1 MSPSPQPR
9 YKGAYF
15 SGLPA
20 DECQDPAAPSLLV
33 AAVPVPG
40 RDGPRKTRSTPER
53 TLVLELEGTLV
64 CSSVLAGW
72 RQGAVA
78 TFTTVFQGDSYKVHV
93 KLRPHVEQ
101 FLESLSKTYEVP
113 GAPTFPWGLAGS
125 RCGASASGREGLGQ
139 PVQGPLPAPPD
150 LHLHNCKAGLCREGP
165 GCAGPQEE
173 ADQVMMA
180 LVKPRWG
187 PPMWQGLVPTGSA
200 SPSRR
205 CLSQPDCLC
214 ARGSY
219 WKDLTR
225 LGRDL
230 AKTVALDHTI
240 QGFPTQAANWIPVQR
255 WWGDPWDEE
264 LLHLTLLLG
273 QLCRADDVRAEIQR
287 RFLHRRLPTED

>member
-1 MSPSPQPR
+1 ML
-9 YKGAYF
+9 
-15 SGLPA
+15 GLPGDA
-20 DECQDPAAPSLLV
+20 IP
-33 AAVPVPG
+33 
-40 RDGPRKTRSTPER
+40 
-53 TLVLELEGTLV
+53 
-64 CSSVLAGW
+64 
-72 RQGAVA
+72 
-78 TFTTVFQGDSYKVHV
+78 FQVHV

-125 RCGASASGREGLGQ
+125 RWGASASGREGLGQ

-150 LHLHNCKAGLCREGP
+150 LHLHNRKAGLCREGP

-173 ADQVMMA
+173 AGQVMMA

-230 AKTVALDHTI
+230 AKTVALDHAI
-240 QGFPTQAANWIPVQR
+240 QGFPTQVLAVMDFGRGFCVHRLTGTTTAMMAP
-255 WWGDPWDEE
+255 PWPAF
-264 LLHLTLLLG
+264 TLSLP
-273 QLCRADDVRAEIQR
+273 
-287 RFLHRRLPTED
+287 RLPTGSQCRGGGGTRGMKNCCASPRCWDSSAGR